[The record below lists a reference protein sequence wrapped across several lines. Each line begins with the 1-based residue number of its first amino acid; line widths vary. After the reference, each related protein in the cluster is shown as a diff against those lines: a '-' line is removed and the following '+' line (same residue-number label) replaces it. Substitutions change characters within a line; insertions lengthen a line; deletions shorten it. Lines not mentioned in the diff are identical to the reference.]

1 MHHDSDGE
9 ASSSPPHSRNYS
21 PADLAAWEAT
31 RLEGKSSWDS
41 DNRPLSRADAA
52 RYHDDGVLG
61 PVPVLNEDEAST
73 LLARLSQVVSEEEER
88 AGGEWWDREFYPQQ
102 QDDHPL
108 NVQWLDDLVTDPRIL
123 NPVACL
129 IGEDILIQNVAV
141 FWKEA
146 ESERGQAWHRDLY
159 EEVDPAF
166 MVTVWIALTS
176 SDEGNGCLSFLA
188 GSHGVH
194 RAERPSDEAL
204 AAIPQEMTRSME
216 LAPGEASFH
225 NAGILHASAPNRSSR
240 PRVGIAL
247 RYVGGQVDRGGE
259 GDMLQATLVRGAD
272 RRGQYRLIPRYCVAW
287 WSAGAPRRLWN
298 TRPAE

>member
-1 MHHDSDGE
+1 MVHDSDGE
-9 ASSSPPHSRNYS
+9 ASTPPSRLRNYS
-21 PADLAAWEAT
+21 PADLAAWET
-31 RLEGKSSWDS
+31 RRLEKESRWDS
-41 DNRPLSRADAA
+41 RNRPLSTAEVA

-61 PVPVLNEDEAST
+61 PVPVLNGDEASS
-73 LLARLSQVVSEEEER
+73 LLARLSRVVAEEEER

-108 NVQWLDDLVTDPRIL
+108 NVQWLDDLVTDPRVL
-123 NPVACL
+123 NPVQCL

-141 FWKEA
+141 FWKEP

-159 EEVDPAF
+159 EAVDPAF
-166 MVTVWIALTS
+166 MVTVWIALTP
-176 SDEGNGCLSFLA
+176 SDEGSGCVRFLA
-188 GSHGVH
+188 GSHEIH

-204 AAIPQEMTRSME
+204 AAIPHDMAVSME

-225 NAGILHASAPNRSSR
+225 NAGVLHASAPNGSWR

-247 RYVGGQVDRGGE
+247 RYVGSQVDRGAE
-259 GDMLQATLVRGAD
+259 GDILQATLVRGAD
-272 RRGQYRLIPRYCVAW
+272 TGGQYRLIPRYCVAW

-298 TRPAE
+298 TRPVE